1 MAGGSGCALRQGD
14 AFAAPLCHK
23 AGAAMS
29 DTDDPDRPR
38 PVVKRRPRQRSGLA
52 APAGARPAGTA
63 AAAPAPARPRKAPA
77 PKAAKP
83 RRKGGLIWKLMLF
96 ALLFPV
102 VWVLVYRFA
111 PIPGTSLMVLRAI
124 EGATIQR
131 SPKSIDEISP
141 NLIRAVIAAE
151 DSRFC
156 LHDGF
161 EWEAMKAAWEAN
173 QQGRRLR
180 GASTI
185 SQQTAKNVFLW
196 PSRSYVRKAME
207 VPFTVLME
215 TLWPKR
221 RIMEA
226 YLNVAEWGDGIFG
239 AEAAARHHFGKSA
252 RSLTTREAAR
262 LAAVLPSPRRW
273 SASNPSS
280 RVARRAARIERSARI
295 VRNSGLDACI
305 RGEKVPGS

>member
-1 MAGGSGCALRQGD
+1 
-14 AFAAPLCHK
+14 
-23 AGAAMS
+23 MS

-38 PVVKRRPRQRSGLA
+38 PVVKRRPNQRSGQA
-52 APAGARPAGTA
+52 ATAGARPVA
-63 AAAPAPARPRKAPA
+63 APARPQSKPA

-83 RRKGGLIWKLMLF
+83 RKKGGLIWKLMLL

-102 VWVLVYRFA
+102 IWVLLYRFV
-111 PIPGTSLMVLRAI
+111 PIPGTSLMILRAA

-131 SPKSIDEISP
+131 SPKSIDDISP

-173 QQGRRLR
+173 KQGRRLR

-196 PSRSYVRKAME
+196 PQRSYVRKAME
-207 VPFTVLME
+207 VPFTILME

-239 AEAAARHHFGKSA
+239 AEAAAQHHFGKSA
-252 RSLTTREAAR
+252 RNLTTREAAR